1 MNSLDFLKQAQLAD
15 RMGNFRL
22 ADKLFNKASR
32 VVFASAFDKA
42 LLEALEKA
50 GIKAGERASLEAI
63 ETALADAI
71 MIAIRTGESAEFR
84 ILAKEVGLNDEA
96 ISKLISDARAERR
109 FDPNIVKRMAR
120 ILESKLNSEESIFNR
135 MIRDAP
141 ETPIK
146 ENPFKKGLTKGKE
159 YWDKLMSKPNA
170 KKLLAFV
177 GITAVA
183 GYAGWQFV
191 KANGEEA
198 SDEEVENALSGSEM
212 YDLRMQAGQQQ
223 GQNEKAQAYVDANK
237 GKFTSQRDFYN
248 AALGAGDKNFAND
261 VIALVKKDLDLPI
274 EPTKSEEKETS
285 SNLNK
290 TPYSGS

>member
-50 GIKAGERASLEAI
+50 GIKAGGTISREAI
-63 ETALADAI
+63 VKFFLQSVEAAMVRGETRELNLLLREAGLTDETVEKIIKEAV
-71 MIAIRTGESAEFR
+71 ESKKAPS
-84 ILAKEVGLNDEA
+84 EA
-96 ISKLISDARAERR
+96 IALQVVA
-109 FDPNIVKRMAR
+109 N
-120 ILESKLNSEESIFNR
+120 LEKNLNSSTSIFNR
-135 MIRDAP
+135 MKPSFSDK
-141 ETPIK
+141 IK
-146 ENPFKKGLTKGKE
+146 TKGKE

-170 KKLLAFV
+170 KKLLTLA
-177 GITAVA
+177 GITAVV
-183 GYAGWQFV
+183 GVTGWAFI